1 MWGHY
6 RVVLSI
12 FKTRR
17 NGLANKYKGDFTRLF
32 QAQQANDIIIYCN
45 QDRITKESATRFID
59 NINRAVFDLS
69 DSYDSCERSVAQN
82 VYPVAA
88 WTMDMIESR
97 GITVMQLCPWYLQ
110 QQFRKF
116 ISQQPAYV
124 TPAVLHAA
132 YQISISP
139 SGQSGSPSEF
149 GPPCADADIE
159 CFSFLDQLIL
169 HEVCITSYILHQ
181 PKQIMILRLMY

>member
-1 MWGHY
+1 
-6 RVVLSI
+6 
-12 FKTRR
+12 
-17 NGLANKYKGDFTRLF
+17 LANKYKGDFTHLI
-32 QAQQANDIIIYCN
+32 QAQQANNIIIYCN
-45 QDRITKESATRFID
+45 QNRITKEGATRFVD

-69 DSYDSCERSVAQN
+69 DSYDSCERSLAQN

-116 ISQQPAYV
+116 TSQQPAYV

-132 YQISISP
+132 YQISNSP
-139 SGQSGSPSEF
+139 SGQSGSPSAY

-159 CFSFLDQLIL
+159 CFAFLDQLIL
-169 HEVCITSYILHQ
+169 HEVCITSSCTNQ
-181 PKQIMILRLMY
+181 SRS